1 MTCRA
6 AVVRR
11 FYHPGAEALH
21 SSTRLRSVVAG
32 RDCASSAESRAEEE
46 GLAAIADTGGIE
58 IFVEELLELVM
69 GRHFVTLAAFLVQPQ
84 PPALAVRKV
93 VLGLPSRRP
102 R

>member
-32 RDCASSAESRAEEE
+32 RHCAHILDREAMVSRSLSE
-46 GLAAIADTGGIE
+46 
-58 IFVEELLELVM
+58 
-69 GRHFVTLAAFLVQPQ
+69 
-84 PPALAVRKV
+84 
-93 VLGLPSRRP
+93 
-102 R
+102 